1 MQGWYGL
8 GRIGRLE
15 EVDSRSD
22 NTMAKFSLAI
32 DEYNSKKGEKETTWL
47 NCICFGKTADFVLE
61 YFEVGKPIFVRQGRV
76 SVNEWVD
83 DDDNK
88 RRSYDIIVDRVDFVP
103 GGDKEGNGSSGSGRS
118 SKSSK
123 SSKKRREPDND
134 YWNMDD
140 EDDPFSDD

>member
-1 MQGWYGL
+1 
-8 GRIGRLE
+8 
-15 EVDSRSD
+15 
-22 NTMAKFSLAI
+22 MAKFSLAI

-103 GGDKEGNGSSGSGRS
+103 GGDKEGNGSSG
-118 SKSSK
+118 KSRGSK